1 MIKSIFTLTNLFTA
15 SPYGKTIRRRWN
27 NEERNTVMKL
37 FGKYIKS
44 SHLPSTQDI
53 LIAIKTHKCLR
64 ERTAPQIRTWLHN
77 QRKLEQQKG
86 NFLKT
91 STSYED
97 SSCEDSNN
105 EEDSQQPLIL
115 KAIRS
120 IFKQHIGKKHTP
132 TVEEC
137 LHARKQYK
145 CLSNSSLKDIQLA
158 VFNLTRN

>member
-1 MIKSIFTLTNLFTA
+1 
-15 SPYGKTIRRRWN
+15 
-27 NEERNTVMKL
+27 MKL

-77 QRKLEQQKG
+77 QRKLEQKKG

-91 STSYED
+91 NTSYED
-97 SSCEDSNN
+97 SSCEDSND

-115 KAIRS
+115 KDIRS
-120 IFKQHIGKKHTP
+120 IFKQHIEEKHLP
-132 TVEEC
+132 TVKEC
-137 LHARKQYK
+137 MRARKKYK
-145 CLSNSSLKDIQLA
+145 CLSNSSLKEIQTA
-158 VFNLTRN
+158 VLKLIRN